1 MLFSRKEFNNEEII
15 NKVINR
21 LKSEDEY
28 KANPDTW
35 NRRIIIFNEWRS
47 GKTYKE
53 IMTKHDLSLY
63 RVRKEI
69 DDMICRYQQI
79 WRFDF

>member
-1 MLFSRKEFNNEEII
+1 MLFSRKEFKNEEII

-21 LKSEDEY
+21 LKSEDAY
-28 KANPDTW
+28 KADPDTW
-35 NRRIIIFNEWRS
+35 DRRIVIFNEWRS

-69 DDMICRYQQI
+69 DEMICRYQQI
-79 WRFDF
+79 WRFH